1 MGEIKSTLDLVM
13 EKTRHLTL
21 SQEEKRVQ
29 KRIEVSKRLQG
40 LLQKYQDNLLK
51 KENLKKEIDNLKTA
65 YDLKVNETLADLLLN
80 GLRLDRDNRLFLELL
95 NESFGLNLS
104 GLEVVFQ
111 NFKAAVKFATKERV
125 DQIKTDLS
133 KKRFISGSAV
143 VPNLESDRE
152 WLLMLDHIK
161 DEFDEIL
168 NKEKIALIK
177 ELSFDRDIIKKG
189 VG

>member
-40 LLQKYQDNLLK
+40 LLQKYQDNFLK

-80 GLRLDRDNRLFLELL
+80 GLKLDRDNGLFLELL

-104 GLEVVFQ
+104 GLEAVFQ